1 MMRRPSRH
9 VPLASL
15 LASAALLLCLLAP
28 ATAGASYGEL
38 LRDACRDERVDGTYS
53 QKDYRDALRNIPA
66 DADQYTNCRQVL
78 EDAKIAAASAE
89 ASGGSGPG
97 GATGGG
103 AQSGGSVPTGDPL
116 ASASAGERRAVLQ
129 ATDSGG
135 AALSVGGRRVDPAAL
150 GAGRTVSATI
160 SDLPPPLLAVLGL
173 VALAAL
179 GAIALV
185 LVPRVRARRQR

>member
-1 MMRRPSRH
+1 MRRPSRH

-28 ATAGASYGEL
+28 ATAGASYSEL

-97 GATGGG
+97 AAGGG
-103 AQSGGSVPTGDPL
+103 AESGGSVPTGDPL
-116 ASASAGERRAVLQ
+116 ASASADERRAVLQ
-129 ATDSGG
+129 ATDGGG